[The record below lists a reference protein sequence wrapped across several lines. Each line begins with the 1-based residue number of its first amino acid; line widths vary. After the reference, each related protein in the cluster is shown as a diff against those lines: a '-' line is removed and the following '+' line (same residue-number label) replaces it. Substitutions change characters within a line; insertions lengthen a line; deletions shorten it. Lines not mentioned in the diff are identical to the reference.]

1 MHPTLAAFAAS
12 YRHRF
17 PDLTITE
24 VGGELRLE
32 WQEAPTSPCYAVT
45 LRQTHYGPAVVVET
59 GVFVVTDGDILK
71 TLVTVMAR
79 ERGPLAHYGTS
90 ARGSFAALVLM
101 HATLRGLPVPPPA
114 RPMSPDCIN

>member
-79 ERGPLAHYGTS
+79 ERGLTMLHGVPV
-90 ARGSFAALVLM
+90 FAAPG
-101 HATLRGLPVPPPA
+101 TLGALIVEHVMTRGLPV
-114 RPMSPDCIN
+114 RPMSPDRLN